1 MKRLLAVAA
10 LAATVLMPAT
20 ASAFCR
26 TWSCD
31 PRKEACPPD
40 PDNAACNPGGVAGKH
55 KRLFW
60 PQKCIGFSLNQSAS
74 TQLGT
79 KAYDVFEKVADTA
92 FLQWQEVDCGG
103 GKKPTIAFADL
114 GAAECDRHEYNSS
127 QANANLLVFKKT
139 WPYQGSENQLALTT
153 LTFNVD
159 SGEIYDADIEI
170 NDTKKITVGD
180 TAIENDFA
188 SILTHEAG
196 HFLGLGHSPDGDA
209 TMYREYAPKSTS
221 MRDLSEDDRR
231 GVCSIYPPDRVDLPE
246 CNPIPR
252 HGLGTKCEVPIT
264 NDKGSCS
271 VAATCA
277 DDETGKKTCAMGP
290 RDRSGVP
297 FALLAMGAAVAWMR
311 RRRA

>member
-1 MKRLLAVAA
+1 MRRLVTVAA
-10 LAATVLMPAT
+10 LAAATLLPST

-40 PDNAACNPGGVAGKH
+40 PDNPLCLPGGNPAKH

-60 PQKCIGFSLNQSAS
+60 PQKCIGFSLNQAAS
-74 TQLGT
+74 SQLGAKPFDT
-79 KAYDVFEKVADTA
+79 FQKIADTA

-114 GAAECDRHEYNSS
+114 GAAECDLHQYNSS
-127 QANANLLVFKKT
+127 QANANLLVFKNGT
-139 WPYQGSENQLALTT
+139 WPYAGSENQLALTT

-170 NDTKKITVGD
+170 NGTKKLTVGD
-180 TAIENDFA
+180 TAIENDLA

-209 TMYREYAPKSTS
+209 TMYREYTPKSTS
-221 MRDLSEDDRR
+221 MRDLSQDDMK
-231 GVCSIYPPDRVDLPE
+231 GVCSIYPPDRTNLPE

-252 HGLGTKCEVPIT
+252 HGLGTKCELPVT

-271 VAATCA
+271 VTATCA
-277 DDETGKKTCAMGP
+277 DGADGEKTCAMGP
-290 RDRSGVP
+290 TPGSAAPWLALALGGV
-297 FALLAMGAAVAWMR
+297 ALLR
-311 RRRA
+311 RRRG